1 MSLLWVYVVLFAL
14 AVGESSAF
22 LGLAVPGEAAV
33 LGAGALAARGELD
46 LAPVIVLV
54 VVGAALGDTI
64 GYGLGKRLGHGR
76 DHGLLGKVWSCA
88 RMRRVRAYMD
98 EHGRRTI
105 FVARFVGFFRALVPF
120 AAGAVRMPYRP
131 FLVYNLAGA
140 IVWGTGTVLVGYV
153 AGETAIDAVES
164 ASVFTAALVATVGI
178 LVYLVHRQRTA
189 PVAGEIVAAVDE
201 R

>member
-1 MSLLWVYVVLFAL
+1 MSLLWIYVVLFAVT
-14 AVGESSAF
+14 VGESSAF

-54 VVGAALGDTI
+54 VLGAVLGDTI
-64 GYGLGKRLGHGR
+64 GYGLGKQFGHGR
-76 DHGLLGKVWSCA
+76 ERGLLARVWSCA
-88 RMRRVRAYMD
+88 RMRRVRAHMD
-98 EHGRRTI
+98 RHGRRTI
-105 FVARFVGFFRALVPF
+105 FIARFVGFFRALVPF

-131 FLVYNLAGA
+131 FLLYNVAGA

-164 ASVFTAALVATVGI
+164 ASVFTAVVVATLGVFA
-178 LVYLVHRQRTA
+178 YLVHRQRTA
-189 PVAGEIVAAVDE
+189 PVVADVVATVDE
-201 R
+201 